1 MEEPLVIFLDS
12 VRESSLNRLRGG
24 LVLYDSISKLF
35 LLQRSF
41 FFCMTLDW
49 QMRPPWAVERVAARK
64 TSWLA
69 ALSFLSGCCYFTAW
83 VFRSRVSGIQSDPKH
98 ANRATLPSHP
108 YPSPFHPVCRAF
120 LVCSSLACYPHRGMS
135 LSWSL
140 LHPLTRRT
148 RIYT

>member
-49 QMRPPWAVERVAARK
+49 QMRPPRAVERVAARK
-64 TSWLA
+64 TS
-69 ALSFLSGCCYFTAW
+69 
-83 VFRSRVSGIQSDPKH
+83 
-98 ANRATLPSHP
+98 
-108 YPSPFHPVCRAF
+108 
-120 LVCSSLACYPHRGMS
+120 
-135 LSWSL
+135 
-140 LHPLTRRT
+140 
-148 RIYT
+148 